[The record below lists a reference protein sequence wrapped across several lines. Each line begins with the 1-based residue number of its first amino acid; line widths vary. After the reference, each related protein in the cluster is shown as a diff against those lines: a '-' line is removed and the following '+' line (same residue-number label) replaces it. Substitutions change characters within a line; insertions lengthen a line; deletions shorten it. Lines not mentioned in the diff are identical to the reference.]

1 MTAPQ
6 KRNRITTDVWAVWA
20 LIVLFAVMF
29 SALALNRHAAF
40 ETNGF
45 DLGNVNQAVW
55 NSAHGRLLAF
65 TNMAPLTNRLALHV
79 EPVLLLFVPF
89 YWLGW
94 GSPQLLLVAQAV
106 IVSLGALPLFLIAR
120 PKIGGWGAVA
130 LGLAYLLYPALEA
143 AELFDFHAVTLA
155 PTFFLFAIYFLEI
168 TLGQISPP
176 APRPPKF
183 FAFHVSLF
191 ILLALGT
198 KEDMGLVLAMIGVW
212 VWLAHR
218 RKKVAAA
225 LFLGGLAWSLTAV
238 FGVQPQFSAGGNIQG
253 DRYSWLANALADPPL
268 LWAHLRQVNLPGYF
282 WALFAPVGGLAL
294 LSPLALLPI
303 LPSLAINLLSSFGFM
318 WRPEEFHYV
327 APMAPF
333 IFIAAAK
340 GIWKIQNSKFVA
352 HHSSLVIR
360 YSLLAILLLASL
372 GYHYFRGFTPLAR
385 PFQWRAV
392 TAHQRLGAAMA
403 AAIPPEIPLF
413 APLNLNPHVSNRA
426 VLHQTFDT
434 IAPDDWVWVDVAS
447 LPNDAGGQTA
457 IRDRLLPNYEMVWA
471 ADGYLLL
478 KPKNSVF
485 SLQQSAFG
493 DDFLSFTRPD
503 VAPEYLLSV
512 QFGDELE
519 LTGYTLRFNR
529 AENVRVT
536 TFWRALK
543 PLPAG
548 VQPVLFLLDE
558 SGAPQG
564 ATLGAERSPTLIWY
578 PAEKWQPGETVA
590 VTFNSVTWESRLWQ
604 SYRLALGVTPA
615 ADPWDA
621 PARWLPVVRQSAF
634 ATRYAAGGSLV
645 ELARFRQLAG
655 MQTGVP
661 VAREFSAPKMA
672 YRFNENF
679 GGQVRLAG
687 YDAPQVAADGL
698 TVRLVWQGLGGT
710 RESWTRFVHVV
721 GADGAL
727 RGQMD
732 SAPDDGTYPTRLWA
746 DGEFVAETVFIP
758 LENPLLAGEY
768 SLVVGLY
775 NPLDG
780 VRLALE
786 SGGDTVRIDFS
797 VP

>member
-1 MTAPQ
+1 MTATK
-6 KRNRITTDVWAVWA
+6 KRNRIPAEVWAVWA

-94 GSPQLLLVAQAV
+94 GSPQLLLVAQAT
-106 IVSLGALPLFLIAR
+106 IVSLGALPLFRIAR
-120 PKIGGWGAVA
+120 PKIGGWGAVLLA
-130 LGLAYLLYPALEA
+130 LAYLLYPALEA

-168 TLGQISPP
+168 ILGQISPS
-176 APRPPKF
+176 AARPPEF
-183 FAFHVSLF
+183 FIFHFSF
-191 ILLALGT
+191 FTILALST
-198 KEDMGLVLAMIGVW
+198 KEDMGLIVAMIGVW

-225 LFLGGLAWSLTAV
+225 LFLGGLAWSLAAV
-238 FGVQPQFSAGGNIQG
+238 FWVQPQFAAGGNIQG
-253 DRYSWLANALADPPL
+253 GRYGWLANVLGDPQL

-327 APMAPF
+327 APIAPF
-333 IFIAAAK
+333 IFIAASK
-340 GIWKIQNSKFVA
+340 TIQKVKFVTR
-352 HHSSLVIR
+352 HSSFVIR
-360 YSLLAILLLASL
+360 HSLFAILLLTSL

-385 PFQWRAV
+385 PFQWRPV
-392 TAHQRLGAAMA
+392 TAHRRLGAAMA

-413 APLNLNPHVSNRA
+413 APLNLNPHVSNRP

-434 IAPDDWVWVDVAS
+434 IAPDDWLWLDVAS

-457 IRDRLLPNYEMVWA
+457 IRDRLLPNYETVWA

-478 KPKNSVF
+478 KPPNSGF
-485 SLQQSAFG
+485 SVQRSAFG
-493 DDFLSFTRPD
+493 DDFLSFTRPAE
-503 VAPEYLLSV
+503 APQYPLAV

-519 LTGYTLRFNR
+519 LIGFALRFNR

-558 SGAPQG
+558 NGVPQG
-564 ATLGAERSPTLIWY
+564 ATLGAERSPTLVWY
-578 PAEKWQPGETVA
+578 PPEKWQPGETVA
-590 VTFNSVTWESRLWQ
+590 VTFNSVAWESRLWQ
-604 SYRLALGVTPA
+604 SYRLALGVTAA
-615 ADPWDA
+615 ADPWDVG
-621 PARWLPVVRQSAF
+621 ARRMPVVRQSAF
-634 ATRYAAGGSLV
+634 ATRYAADGSLV
-645 ELARFRQLAG
+645 ELARFRQIAG
-655 MQTGVP
+655 MQTGAP
-661 VAREFSAPKMA
+661 VTREFSAPKMGH
-672 YRFNENF
+672 RFNENF

-687 YDAPQVAADGL
+687 YDAPQVADDGL
-698 TVRLVWQGLGGT
+698 TVRLVWQGIGGA
-710 RESWTRFVHVV
+710 RGNWTRFVHVV
-721 GADGAL
+721 GADGTL
-727 RGQMD
+727 RGQYD
-732 SAPDDGTYPTRLWA
+732 SAPDGGAYPTGLWA
-746 DGEFVAETVFIP
+746 DGEFVAETVFVP
-758 LENPLLAGEY
+758 LENPLPAGEY
-768 SLVVGLY
+768 RLVVGLY
-775 NPLDG
+775 NPADG
-780 VRLALE
+780 VRLATE
-786 SGGDTVRIDFS
+786 SGGDAVEIDFFA
-797 VP
+797 P